1 MPYIEEE
8 DLLGLH
14 KKIEKEQ
21 AVNQGLLQQISYKS
35 KEVTHSKKQK
45 NVFAMIAVASVVIV
59 AIVIAYSF
67 GVSKTVEKL
76 KTNSENKVTLSL
88 DSIEQLR
95 ERIRSL
101 QEKNSQLNSVH
112 DFYLAKNLLK
122 KQKVFA
128 VQVGAFE
135 NNKISLLPVSLNN
148 TQLVRNNPYYSYSL
162 GIFETLKEAQSF
174 RFELA
179 KIGFEDAFVVSY
191 IDGKRIKV
199 EEPY

>member
-35 KEVTHSKKQK
+35 KEVKHSKKQK
-45 NVFAMIAVASVVIV
+45 KIFAAIAVGSVVIA
-59 AIVIAYSF
+59 AIVIAYSL

-76 KTNSENKVTLSL
+76 KTNSENKVTISL

-135 NNKISLLPVSLNN
+135 NNRVSLLPVSLNN

-179 KIGFEDAFVVSY
+179 KLGFEDAFVVSY
-191 IDGKRIKV
+191 VNGKRIQV